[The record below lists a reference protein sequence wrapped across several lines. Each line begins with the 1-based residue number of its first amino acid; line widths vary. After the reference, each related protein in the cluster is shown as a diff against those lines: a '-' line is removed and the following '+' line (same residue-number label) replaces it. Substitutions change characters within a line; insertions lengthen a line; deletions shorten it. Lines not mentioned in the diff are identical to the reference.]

1 MKKNNQTTIYD
12 SIREAARA
20 LNCDNSAIRYYL
32 KSKNISPYKGR
43 YTFSKTK

>member
-20 LNCDNSAIRYYL
+20 LNCDHSAIRYYF
-32 KSKNISPYKGR
+32 KYKNITPYKGR
-43 YTFSKTK
+43 YVFKLL